1 MLTQPDEELEKW
13 AAIYDSKSDV
23 DKIKSWQ
30 ETKDPSLLIELVAR
44 YQPVVNSVVKKYQT
58 TGVSVPTIKSKANVQ
73 LLKAFQTY
81 DPKKMASPTTHVW
94 NNLQKVQRMASESL
108 QSGHIPEYRN
118 FKMSTFKTV
127 KDNLVDRLG
136 YEPSVAQMA
145 DEMGWSQA
153 EVQRMNQ
160 ELAGEVT
167 ASNAEFDFYGN
178 ARQFEHKDK
187 ALVDYLYHELQDKD
201 KVIFEHTFGY
211 GGKPILKNKEIASKL
226 GVNEMWVHRAKKRM
240 ADKIREYQ

>member
-1 MLTQPDEELEKW
+1 MSTLQDDELQKL
-13 AAIYDSKSDV
+13 AATYDTKSDIE
-23 DKIKSWQ
+23 KIRDWKKSR
-30 ETKDPSLLIELVAR
+30 DPNLLIELVTR
-44 YQPVVNSVVKKYQT
+44 YQPVVNSVVNKYQT
-58 TGVSVPTIKSKANVQ
+58 TGVSRDTIKAKANVQ
-73 LLKAFQTY
+73 LLKAFQSY
-81 DPKKMASPTTHVW
+81 DPGKMASPTTHIW

-127 KDNLVDRLG
+127 KDNLNDRLG

-167 ASNAEFDFYGN
+167 ASSAEFDFYGN
-178 ARQFEHKDK
+178 ARQFENKDK
-187 ALVDYLYHELQDKD
+187 VLVDYLYHELQDKD
-201 KVIFEHTFGY
+201 RVIFEHTFGY
-211 GGKPILKNKEIASKL
+211 GGKPILKNKEIAQKL
-226 GVNEMWVHRAKKRM
+226 GVNEMWVHRAKKRL
-240 ADKIREYQ
+240 ADKIRTYQ